1 MAIRIYNTLSDKK
14 EEFCPQKEKFVS
26 MYVCGVT
33 PYDEVHLGHARA
45 YVAFDIIK
53 RHLLKRGYKVKHV
66 QNFTDID
73 DKIIKRAQEKNM
85 LPAELAQ
92 IYIDNYFIQV
102 DRLNIL
108 RAEKYPRVTEMMP
121 EIVNFIQVLIDKGFA
136 YESDGDV
143 YFSVEKFK
151 DYGKLSKRT
160 LKDLKAGEK
169 ADTCGKKNSVFD
181 FALWK
186 KAKEDEP
193 QEAKWES
200 LWGKGRPGWHI
211 ECSVM
216 SSELLGET
224 IDIHG
229 GGQDLIFPHHENEIA
244 QSEAKSGKEFVK
256 YWIHNGF
263 VTVDK
268 EKMSKSLNNFFT
280 LKAVFEKYNPRVV
293 RYYLLT
299 RNYSSPLDFSDAGL
313 EAAKNTLRGI
323 DAVYSRL
330 LSKSV
335 KKSAAKI
342 TDEDLLVLEEN
353 FLSALDDNFNSEK
366 ALSYFHELKNLI
378 LKEIS
383 TAGEERLSQLKKL
396 FEDLSETS
404 LGIEVQYE
412 SLPQNSWMTLQA
424 VKNKGTFNDNKNQAR
439 LEPSVDIQTLLEDR
453 KKARKNKNWT
463 ESDRI
468 KKIINERGCKIVDNK
483 GGTSEL
489 IFTNSMYINAGLC
502 ANMKS
507 RDRDS
512 ESV

>member
-1 MAIRIYNTLSDKK
+1 MAIKVYNTLSNKK

-26 MYVCGVT
+26 MYVCGIT

-53 RHLLKRGYKVKHV
+53 RHLLRRGYQVKHV

-73 DKIIKRAQEKNM
+73 DKIIKKAQEKNM
-85 LPAELAQ
+85 PPAELAQ
-92 IYIDNYFIQV
+92 IYIDDYFVQA

-108 RAEKYPRVTEMMP
+108 KAEKYPRVTEMMP
-121 EIVNFIQVLIDKGFA
+121 EIINFIQVLIDKGFA
-136 YESDGDV
+136 YESSGCV

-169 ADTCGKKNSVFD
+169 ADTRGEKRSVFD

-186 KAKEDEP
+186 KAREDEP
-193 QEAKWES
+193 REVKWES
-200 LWGKGRPGWHI
+200 PWGSGRPGWHI

-244 QSEAKSGKEFVK
+244 QSEAKSGKKFVR

-263 VTVDK
+263 VTVNK

-280 LKAVFEKYNPRVV
+280 LKSVFEKYRPRVV

-299 RNYSSPLDFSDAGL
+299 QNYSSPLDFSDAGL
-313 EAAKNTLRGI
+313 EAAKNTLQGI
-323 DAVYSRL
+323 DAAYSRL
-330 LSKSV
+330 CMFV
-335 KKSAAKI
+335 KKPAAEI
-342 TDEDLLVLEEN
+342 TDRDLLVLEEN
-353 FLSALDDNFNSEK
+353 FLSALDDNFSSEK

-378 LKEIS
+378 LREIS
-383 TAGEERLSQLKKL
+383 AAGEERLSQLKRL
-396 FEDLSETS
+396 FENLIGTS
-404 LGIEVQYE
+404 LGIAVGEE
-412 SLPQNSWMTLQA
+412 QN
-424 VKNKGTFNDNKNQAR
+424 VNG
-439 LEPSVDIQTLLEDR
+439 DIQDLLEER
-453 KKARKNKNWT
+453 KEARRNKDWT

-468 KKIINERGCKIVDNK
+468 RKVINERGYEIVDNK
-483 GGTSEL
+483 DGTSVL
-489 IFTNSMYINAGLC
+489 VKKI
-502 ANMKS
+502 
-507 RDRDS
+507 
-512 ESV
+512 